1 VCVLGARCVCSFLFS
16 GVHGP
21 IGGLQFSKELPPA
34 GRWPE
39 HGTHNKAARWRDVQ
53 SCVAQWRARNKGNE
67 VKKTHSKAQNFQQ
80 TVPPFIR
87 SLLGGVGCWSL
98 FWFWL
103 VSGLR

>member
-1 VCVLGARCVCSFLFS
+1 VCAGVRFCVRVRGPRGGFQYFKRVAAGGPVARVWDTTHAKHVCEAS
-16 GVHGP
+16 
-21 IGGLQFSKELPPA
+21 
-34 GRWPE
+34 
-39 HGTHNKAARWRDVQ
+39 
-53 SCVAQWRARNKGNE
+53 AQWRARNKGNE
-67 VKKTHSKAQNFQQ
+67 VKKTHSRARHKIFKQ